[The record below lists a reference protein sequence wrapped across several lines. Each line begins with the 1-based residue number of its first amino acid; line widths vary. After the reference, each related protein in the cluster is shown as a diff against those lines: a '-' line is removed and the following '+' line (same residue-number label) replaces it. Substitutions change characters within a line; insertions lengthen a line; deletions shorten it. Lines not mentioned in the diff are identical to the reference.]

1 MNENNQDSVS
11 VYVNDQLVKLESPAT
26 LLQVFAAVGNHTD
39 QEHKIVGALA
49 DGEMVDLSRSLQPRA
64 TPYRVEFIDTSTEEG
79 MEILR
84 HSTSH
89 LMTQAI
95 KRIFGRNTQLG
106 VGPATKT
113 GFYQDYDL
121 PELSDNDLPKIE
133 AEMHKIVA
141 EANDVVRMEL
151 SKQEAL
157 DLFAH
162 DELKRELIREI
173 PSDTVTVYRQS
184 EHYDLCRGP
193 HVPNSS
199 MIGAFKLMHVS
210 GAYWRGDARRKRLK
224 RIYGIAAPTEQELHR
239 ELTRREEARR
249 RDHRKLGAELG
260 LFVMTDLAPGAP
272 VFLPDGTI
280 IYNKLIEL
288 KRELMRKYGYLEIR
302 TPTILNRKLWEI
314 SGHWDHY
321 RQNMFTLRIENE
333 ESEDEEGESEGSEGE
348 DYAVKPMNCPGSTIA
363 YRSRPRSYRE
373 LPLRLG
379 EFGYVH
385 RNELSGVLMGLLRVR
400 AFTQDDAHLY
410 VRPDQIE
417 SEVSRTIQM
426 FQELYSIFGFKA
438 KVAFSTRPDNRMGDE
453 SLWDKAE
460 SALVAALKALNVDY
474 DVMAGEG
481 AFYGPKIDFHIE
493 DCIGRQWQCGT
504 CQLDFQLPEKFGLS
518 YTSEDGK
525 PETPVILHP
534 TAMGS
539 IERFMAICIE
549 EFVGRFPTWLSPMQ
563 VLVLP
568 ISEKV
573 MGYAESVV
581 EALKRANL
589 LADVD
594 RSSDTLGKKIL
605 NAHKRRVPYMLILG
619 PKEAEAK
626 AVSVRDRNEHERR
639 GISLEHFI
647 SRVCD
652 EVASRRKVPYEASD
666 FVEDNSGEGRAGN
679 DASAGG

>member
-1 MNENNQDSVS
+1 MECVNDNDRGAMNENNQDLVS
-11 VYVNDQLVKLESPAT
+11 VYINDQLVKLKSPAT
-26 LLQVFAAVGNHTD
+26 LLQVLAGVNNHTN
-39 QEHKIVGALA
+39 QGNKIVGVRV
-49 DGEMVDLSRSLQPRA
+49 DGEMVDLSRSLRPRA
-64 TPYRVEFIDTSTEEG
+64 TPYRVEFIDTSAEEG

-89 LMTQAI
+89 LMTQAV

-141 EANDVVRMEL
+141 EANDVERMEL

-157 DLFAH
+157 ELFAH
-162 DELKRELIREI
+162 DELKRELICEI
-173 PSDTVTVYRQS
+173 PSEKVTVYRQS

-193 HVPNSS
+193 HVANSS
-199 MIGAFKLMHVS
+199 MIGAFKLMRVS
-210 GAYWRGDARRKRLK
+210 GAYWRGDARRKQLK
-224 RIYGIAAPTEQELHR
+224 RIYGIAAPTEQELNR
-239 ELTRREEARR
+239 ELTRREEALR

-260 LFVMTDLAPGAP
+260 LFVMSDLAPGAP

-280 IYNKLIEL
+280 IYNQLIEL

-302 TPTILNRKLWEI
+302 TPAILNRKLWEI

-321 RQNMFTLRIENE
+321 RQNMFTLRIE
-333 ESEDEEGESEGSEGE
+333 DEEGEGE

-453 SLWDKAE
+453 SLWNKAE

-504 CQLDFQLPEKFGLS
+504 CQLDFQLPEKFGLT
-518 YTSEDGK
+518 YISEDGK

-549 EFVGRFPTWLSPMQ
+549 EFVGHFPTWLSPMQ

-573 MGYAESVV
+573 MDYAESVL

-589 LADVD
+589 RADVD

-605 NAHKRRVPYMLILG
+605 NAHKRRVPYMLVVG

-626 AVSVRDRNEHERR
+626 TVSVRDRNEQEQR
-639 GISLEHFI
+639 GIPLENFI
-647 SRVCD
+647 SRVLD
-652 EVASRRKVPYEASD
+652 DVASRRKVPYQVSD
-666 FVEDNSGEGRAGN
+666 FVESSEERTGN
-679 DASAGG
+679 DASANR

>member
-1 MNENNQDSVS
+1 MNENNQESVS
-11 VYVNDQLVKLESPAT
+11 VQVNDHLIKLKPPAT
-26 LLQVFAAVGNHTD
+26 PLEALAAANNHTD
-39 QEHKIVGALA
+39 QGHKIIGARV
-49 DGEMVDLSRSLQPRA
+49 DGELVDLNRKLPPREK
-64 TPYRVEFIDTSTEEG
+64 PYKVEFIDTSTEDG

-89 LMTQAI
+89 LMTQAV
-95 KRIFGRNTQLG
+95 KRLFGDNVQLG

-121 PELSDNDLPKIE
+121 PELMEDDLPKIE
-133 AEMHKIVA
+133 AEMHKIKD
-141 EANDVVRMEL
+141 EANDVERMEL

-157 DLFAH
+157 NLFAR
-162 DELKRELIREI
+162 DELKQELICEI
-173 PSDTVTVYRQS
+173 PSDTVSVYRQN

-193 HVPNSS
+193 HVANSS
-199 MIGAFKLMHVS
+199 MIGAFKLMRVS
-210 GAYWRGDARRKRLK
+210 GAYWRGDARRKQLR
-224 RIYGIAAPTEQELHR
+224 RIYGIAAPSEQELKR
-239 ELTRREEARR
+239 ELARREEALR
-249 RDHRKLGAELG
+249 RDHRKIGAELG

-280 IYNKLIEL
+280 IYNELIQM
-288 KRELMRKYGYLEIR
+288 KRDLMRKYGYFEIR
-302 TPTILNRKLWEI
+302 TPGILNRRLWEI

-321 RQNMFTLRIENE
+321 RDNMFTLRVENE
-333 ESEDEEGESEGSEGE
+333 EGEGE
-348 DYAVKPMNCPGSTIA
+348 DYAVKPMNCPGSTIV
-363 YRSRPRSYRE
+363 YRSRPRSYKE

-400 AFTQDDAHLY
+400 AFTQDDSHLY

-417 SEVSRTIQM
+417 SEVAWTIQM
-426 FQELYSIFGFKA
+426 FQELYGIFGFKA
-438 KVAFSTRPDNRMGDE
+438 KVAFSTRPKNRMGDDA
-453 SLWDKAE
+453 LWDRAE
-460 SALVAALKALNVDY
+460 GALVAALKAMNVDF

-504 CQLDFQLPEKFGLS
+504 CQLDFQMPEKFGLT
-518 YTSEDGK
+518 YVSEEGK
-525 PETPVILHP
+525 LETPVILHP

-568 ISEKV
+568 ISGKA
-573 MGYAESVV
+573 MSYAESVL
-581 EALKRANL
+581 EALKQANL
-589 LADVD
+589 RADVD
-594 RSSDTLGKKIL
+594 RSSDTLGKKIV
-605 NAHKRRVPYMLILG
+605 NAHKRRVPYMLIVG

-626 AVSVRDRNEHERR
+626 TVSVRDRSEKEQR
-639 GISLEHFI
+639 GVLLESFI
-647 SRVCD
+647 SRVRED
-652 EVASRRKVPYEASD
+652 AASRRKVPYLASD
-666 FVEDNSGEGRAGN
+666 FVEGN
-679 DASAGG
+679 ND